1 MNDIMSENTV
11 ENGKR
16 HHHHSHSH
24 GHSHSHS
31 SSTDQKKKSLSQKL
45 KKIWKSFIK
54 KLLKDG
60 GKKEMSLLLTI
71 IIIMAVSVPV
81 VIAVLDA
88 INNFF
93 TINR

>member
-1 MNDIMSENTV
+1 MSENTV

-16 HHHHSHSH
+16 HHHHHSHSH
-24 GHSHSHS
+24 GNSHSHSHS
-31 SSTDQKKKSLSQKL
+31 SSTEQKKKSLSQKL

-60 GKKEMSLLLTI
+60 GKKEMSLLLAI

>member
-1 MNDIMSENTV
+1 MSENTV

>member
-1 MNDIMSENTV
+1 MSENTV

-16 HHHHSHSH
+16 HHHHHSHSH

-31 SSTDQKKKSLSQKL
+31 SSAEQKKKSLSKKL
-45 KKIWKSFIK
+45 KKIWKSFTK
-54 KLLKDG
+54 KILKDG
-60 GKKEMSLLLTI
+60 GKKEMSLLLAI
-71 IIIMAVSVPV
+71 IIIMAISVPV

-93 TINR
+93 TING